1 MNRKGRR
8 RRARWRRA
16 LTAGPPLVGLALY
29 LIGTRLPP
37 VCRLEASRRV
47 PASPESVWAV
57 LTDLDDM
64 PAWRAD
70 LRSIERLPGR
80 ADAVR
85 WLEVGRRGRTAWER
99 IAAEPP
105 TRLVVRE
112 LAGVSGVE
120 RTYRIRA
127 IDGGA
132 TLLLSE
138 ERPVRN
144 PFQRVAIAV
153 LGPDR
158 SGVDRFVADLAA
170 RLLGRRQQVV
180 AGAGGQGGEPG
191 GR

>member
-1 MNRKGRR
+1 MNRKRRR
-8 RRARWRRA
+8 RRARLRRA
-16 LTAGPPLVGLALY
+16 LVAGPPLVGLVLY

-37 VCRLEASRRV
+37 VSRLEVSRQL
-47 PASPESVWAV
+47 PTSPESVWAV

-64 PAWRAD
+64 PTWRED
-70 LRSIERLPGR
+70 LRSLERLPER
-80 ADAVR
+80 AGAVR
-85 WLEVGRRGRTAWER
+85 WLEVGRGGRTAWER
-99 IAAEPP
+99 IVAEPP

-112 LAGVSGVE
+112 VAGVAGVE

-127 IDGGA
+127 VDGGA
-132 TLLLSE
+132 SLALSE

-144 PFQRVAIAV
+144 PFQRVAVAV
-153 LGPDR
+153 VGPDR
-158 SGVDRFVADLAA
+158 SGVDRFVADLAV

>member
-16 LTAGPPLVGLALY
+16 LIAGPPLVGLVLY

-37 VCRLEASRRV
+37 VCRLEVSLRV

-70 LRSIERLPGR
+70 LRSIERLPER
-80 ADAVR
+80 AGAVR
-85 WLEVGRRGRTAWER
+85 WLEVGRGGRTAWER

-112 LAGVSGVE
+112 VAGVAGVE

-127 IDGGA
+127 VDGGA
-132 TLLLSE
+132 TLALSE
-138 ERPVRN
+138 ERAVRN
-144 PFQRVAIAV
+144 PFRRVAIAV

-158 SGVDRFVADLAA
+158 SGVEGFVADLAA